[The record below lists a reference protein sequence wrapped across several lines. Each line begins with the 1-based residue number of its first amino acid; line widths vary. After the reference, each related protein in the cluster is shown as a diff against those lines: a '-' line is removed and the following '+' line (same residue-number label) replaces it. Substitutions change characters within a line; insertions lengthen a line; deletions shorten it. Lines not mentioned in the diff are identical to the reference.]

1 MSKVVRERLSQTIE
15 LLQQGTRM
23 VGRLMEESHLEDCLG
38 LLEDC
43 QNLAIA
49 LGTRIEK
56 LHGEGTAVV
65 SALEEYC
72 ERVYQAGE
80 YLQAQGAASQEQSA
94 EYGALCDSFIKV
106 QDSFDAEFPDK
117 LEVVFLPY
125 KASMWDALESVWMA
139 ARDDENC
146 EAYVIPIPYY
156 TLDGQRNFK
165 DFCYEGDQYPDY
177 VPVTD
182 YKAYDLELHHPD
194 IIFIHNPYD
203 DCNTV
208 TSIAPEFYSKT
219 IKDYTEKLVYIP
231 YFVLDEIDPCD
242 QATVEGMKHFCF
254 LPGTLYADQ
263 VIVQS
268 EDMREIYIAE
278 YAKVARRHGIAETEL
293 TKERLEEKF
302 LGLGSPK
309 FDKVL
314 NTRKEDLDIPEDWK
328 RIIEKPDGSWKKIIF
343 YNTSINALLINDKK
357 MLVKMKG
364 VFQSIKENKE
374 EIALLWRPH
383 PLIKDTIE
391 SMRPHLWME
400 YQKLV
405 QQYQEEGWGIY
416 DDSADMDRAVVLS
429 DAYYG
434 DLSSVLNLYQRT
446 DKPAMVQSL
455 HVMDSGTQGMIYND
469 GLYRE
474 NDTFWF
480 VGNEDNILYKMKN
493 PSMEVAAVVAL
504 PQKGSNFYR
513 RYPRCIKKGNY
524 VYCLPDRA
532 SCIQMYNL
540 KNHTFCQLIV
550 DNPLYQ
556 RLSMVNNWLIDN
568 RIWSVSNGLN
578 SIIAVNTEKNVIENT
593 YRIFSR
599 HEDSCGHE
607 AANVGEWIYCISK
620 TSAIVVKFH
629 TVTGEKIEYH
639 LPTIEKGFNTI
650 AYANGKFYLT
660 GYKRSIYCWDEETQ
674 QLHQYDIT
682 AEQLFYYDKGET
694 DTEPRFYRS
703 VVLEDYV
710 VFVPW
715 ITEISKSNRL
725 LCLNLNTKQFSHLVF
740 RDKEVV
746 RNLGEQFTIEY
757 QKGNILGVHDYKYSF
772 ISEFDIDSGKV
783 IKRIMRSNCSQAKT
797 FLKDYLSEN
806 GIIVENVNHNLE
818 MLLKEKFKGNSSSNS
833 RCSIFGE
840 RIWQYFS

>member
-80 YLQAQGAASQEQSA
+80 YLQAQGAASQGQSA

-231 YFVLDEIDPCD
+231 YFVLDEIDPNN
-242 QATVEGMKHFCF
+242 QTSVNGMKHFCF

-268 EDMREIYIAE
+268 EDMRQIYISE
-278 YAKVARRHGIAETEL
+278 YAKAARRHGIAETEL
-293 TKERLEEKF
+293 TKERLAEKF

-309 FDKVL
+309 FDKVV
-314 NTRKEDLDIPEDWK
+314 NTRREDLDIPEDWK
-328 RIIEKPDGSWKKIIF
+328 RIIEKPDGSRK
-343 YNTSINALLINDKK
+343 
-357 MLVKMKG
+357 
-364 VFQSIKENKE
+364 
-374 EIALLWRPH
+374 
-383 PLIKDTIE
+383 
-391 SMRPHLWME
+391 
-400 YQKLV
+400 
-405 QQYQEEGWGIY
+405 
-416 DDSADMDRAVVLS
+416 
-429 DAYYG
+429 
-434 DLSSVLNLYQRT
+434 
-446 DKPAMVQSL
+446 
-455 HVMDSGTQGMIYND
+455 
-469 GLYRE
+469 
-474 NDTFWF
+474 
-480 VGNEDNILYKMKN
+480 
-493 PSMEVAAVVAL
+493 
-504 PQKGSNFYR
+504 
-513 RYPRCIKKGNY
+513 
-524 VYCLPDRA
+524 
-532 SCIQMYNL
+532 
-540 KNHTFCQLIV
+540 
-550 DNPLYQ
+550 
-556 RLSMVNNWLIDN
+556 
-568 RIWSVSNGLN
+568 
-578 SIIAVNTEKNVIENT
+578 
-593 YRIFSR
+593 
-599 HEDSCGHE
+599 
-607 AANVGEWIYCISK
+607 
-620 TSAIVVKFH
+620 
-629 TVTGEKIEYH
+629 
-639 LPTIEKGFNTI
+639 
-650 AYANGKFYLT
+650 
-660 GYKRSIYCWDEETQ
+660 
-674 QLHQYDIT
+674 
-682 AEQLFYYDKGET
+682 
-694 DTEPRFYRS
+694 
-703 VVLEDYV
+703 
-710 VFVPW
+710 
-715 ITEISKSNRL
+715 
-725 LCLNLNTKQFSHLVF
+725 
-740 RDKEVV
+740 
-746 RNLGEQFTIEY
+746 
-757 QKGNILGVHDYKYSF
+757 
-772 ISEFDIDSGKV
+772 
-783 IKRIMRSNCSQAKT
+783 
-797 FLKDYLSEN
+797 KDYL
-806 GIIVENVNHNLE
+806 L
-818 MLLKEKFKGNSSSNS
+818 
-833 RCSIFGE
+833 
-840 RIWQYFS
+840 